1 APFSVREKYLRG
13 GPLLLSTQRYVRN
26 SAFFSRVSKGYSVPS
41 RILRLADFIISII
54 SLGYASPS
62 LIIDKMQNSKT
73 PFRIWLAVLS
83 IFIVIGFLS
92 LFQICHTKIIH
103 FIILC
108 NTYYLL
114 F

>member
-26 SAFFSRVSKGYSVPS
+26 SAFFNLVSKGYSVPS
-41 RILRLADFIISII
+41 RILRLADFIMSII

-62 LIIDKMQNSKT
+62 LMIDKMQNSKT

-83 IFIVIGFLS
+83 MFMVIGFLS
-92 LFQICHTKIIH
+92 FFRFAQQR
-103 FIILC
+103 
-108 NTYYLL
+108 
-114 F
+114 